1 MHFLLRYQTS
11 PDYLQRRGQFRDLHL
26 AHAWR
31 AVERGELLLGGAV
44 GDPVEHALLLFQGD
58 SPRAAEAFAQAD
70 SYVLNGLVLEWRV
83 LPWATV
89 VGPEAATPV
98 RP

>member
-70 SYVLNGLVLEWRV
+70 PYVLNGLVLEWRV